1 MPQHRLSRRI
11 FLLGVM
17 GASAAGAGAW
27 KYSRRD
33 MYEGQ
38 TLDPEMAYNLVQSGE
53 LILID
58 IRRPD
63 EWALTGSGVGAHR
76 LDMRRDDF
84 VTKLG
89 KIIEGDRTR
98 PIALICARGI
108 RSDHMSARLSEAG
121 FTDII
126 DIPEGM
132 LGSSA
137 GPGWLNRGLPVEK
150 TQ

>member
-1 MPQHRLSRRI
+1 MSQLRLSRRI
-11 FLLGVM
+11 FLLGIM
-17 GASAAGAGAW
+17 GATAAGAGVW
-27 KYSRRD
+27 KYSRRNL
-33 MYEGQ
+33 YEGQ
-38 TLDPEMAYNLVQSGE
+38 ALDPEMAYNLVQSGE
-53 LILID
+53 LVLID

-84 VTKLG
+84 VTKLD
-89 KIIEGDRTR
+89 KIIDGERSR

-108 RSDHMSARLSEAG
+108 RSDHMSARLTAAG

-150 TQ
+150 IQ